1 MSSIPATIRYR
12 NPGAAYPGPSS
23 KPFGGTTH
31 AIIGGG
37 HKIAIFPTM
46 VDGASS
52 MFHLL
57 HRVYAGLTFSAA
69 IAKWSGGNNINSYL
83 RVIEA
88 HTRWNR
94 HDYVTKQLL
103 ETPDMAIEL
112 CKAMAWHEAGREYP
126 MTDEQ
131 WLEAHEQFM
140 KVIGGGSIPLD
151 RTDPTPVTAPLEMAK
166 THLGERRIPGPG
178 TNPFI
183 EGLFIEV
190 GSPLRGDDHSYCAV
204 GAGAMLKRTG
214 FAYIAGEPGQLAR
227 NYLKYGHALDEPEEG
242 CLVIFWRVKPNSWQG
257 HVAFVESWTATTL
270 TIVGFNQSGAVT
282 RMTVPRTGARSQ
294 VLGYRRPVHAVRT
307 VTETVRDP
315 DVGREAVGL
324 FTLVS
329 WLLYTIGGWISA
341 GVSWVGEVI
350 GLLPEAASSAKESI
364 SIGQGLFQSLDVPW
378 PLTLSLVVGAVFI
391 GASLRARWK
400 AKRKNDGHL
409 TRPPYETDFEPPEDA
424 VDMFDTFSVAEEGT
438 AMPPAA
444 SSIDAM
450 TAEARHLIQTVV
462 AEKLAALGAE
472 RKAAALGAASKR
484 PAAKKPAA
492 KKAPEKKAPA
502 RKRAA

>member
-1 MSSIPATIRYR
+1 MSNPPATIRFR
-12 NPGAAYPGPSS
+12 NPGGAYPGPSS
-23 KPFGGTTH
+23 RPFGGATH

-37 HKIAIFPTM
+37 HQIAIFPTM

-52 MFHLL
+52 MMHLL

-88 HTRWNR
+88 KTRWTR

-126 MTDEQ
+126 MTDAQ

-140 KVIGGGSIPLD
+140 TVIGGGSVPIDRVAPL
-151 RTDPTPVTAPLEMAK
+151 PVTAPLELAK
-166 THLGERRIPGPG
+166 THLGERRIPGAG

-214 FAYIAGEPGQLAR
+214 FAYIEGEAGQLAR

-282 RMTVPRTGARSQ
+282 RMTVPRTGPRSQ
-294 VLGYRRPVHAVRT
+294 VLGYRRPVSAVRT
-307 VTETVRDP
+307 ATEAAKDKEVQQTT
-315 DVGREAVGL
+315 VGL
-324 FTLVS
+324 LSLLVTAYYVAKDWLYSVVDAVVTL
-329 WLLYTIGGWISA
+329 A
-341 GVSWVGEVI
+341 GF
-350 GLLPEAASSAKESI
+350 LPDAASTAVTAVNSGQQLTEAAGA
-364 SIGQGLFQSLDVPW
+364 PW
-378 PLTLSLVVGAVFI
+378 PSKVGLIIAIVI
-391 GASLRARWK
+391 VSAILIRLYRKARM
-400 AKRKNDGHL
+400 NDGTL
-409 TRPPYETDFEPPEDA
+409 TVPPYETDIEPEADA
-424 VDMFDTFSVAEEGT
+424 VDMFDAAQETLPAHATRRREASGGT
-438 AMPPAA
+438 GGVGRHGRRR
-444 SSIDAM
+444 
-450 TAEARHLIQTVV
+450 EA
-462 AEKLAALGAE
+462 
-472 RKAAALGAASKR
+472 
-484 PAAKKPAA
+484 AAKKPAA
-492 KKAPEKKAPA
+492 
-502 RKRAA
+502 RKRKPKTKPRRKVA